1 MMSSE
6 QLEKQSERSRAEVE
20 QTLQELKARLT
31 PGQLVDEVL
40 CYAKDGGT
48 HFMSNLGKQAA
59 ANPLPVTLIG
69 AGLAWLL
76 FGGKSRDEDDSI
88 RRYNQS
94 WDVESHER
102 YSGNGSHLAEKAGE
116 TYESAKRGLADMA
129 HSAGST
135 RESAKRGLS
144 DMAHSAGSTMESAK
158 RGLGDMAHSAS
169 SAASRI
175 GHAASDA
182 YETAAEKAA
191 RAASSVKESALE
203 LERKTMNIAR
213 EVGDRV
219 MAEPLALVGIGLAL
233 GAILGAAVPNTEAE
247 NRLMGDAA
255 EKMRHQATDL
265 AAEQLD
271 KAKDAAQN
279 LLNEG
284 NSSQQTDAR
293 V

>member
-6 QLEKQSERSRAEVE
+6 QLERQSERSRAEVE
-20 QTLQELKARLT
+20 QTLRELKARLT

-40 CYAKDGGT
+40 CYAKDGGA

-76 FGGKSRDEDDSI
+76 FGDKSREDDSI

-94 WDVESHER
+94 WDVESHDR
-102 YSGNGSHLAEKAGE
+102 YSDSGSHLAEKAGE
-116 TYESAKRGLADMA
+116 TYDSAKRGLA
-129 HSAGST
+129 
-135 RESAKRGLS
+135 

-158 RGLGDMAHSAS
+158 RGLGDMASSAS

-191 RAASSVKESALE
+191 RAASSVKDSALA
-203 LERKTMNIAR
+203 LEQKTMNIAR
-213 EVGDRV
+213 DLGGRM
-219 MAEPLALVGIGLAL
+219 MAEPLALIGIGLAL

-255 EKMRHQATDL
+255 EKTKHQAADI
-265 AAEQLD
+265 ASEQLD
-271 KAKDAAQN
+271 KAKDAAQS
-279 LLNEG
+279 LLNEPISG
-284 NSSQQTDAR
+284 EPSSAPA
-293 V
+293 

>member
-6 QLEKQSERSRAEVE
+6 QLEKKSEQTRAEVE

-40 CYAKDGGT
+40 CYAKDGGA

-76 FGGKSRDEDDSI
+76 FGGKSRYEDDSI

-94 WDVESHER
+94 WDVESQER
-102 YSGNGSHLAEKAGE
+102 YSGNGSHLAEKAAE

-135 RESAKRGLS
+135 V
-144 DMAHSAGSTMESAK
+144 ESAK
-158 RGLGDMAHSAS
+158 RGLGDMAHSAG

-182 YETAAEKAA
+182 YETAAAKAA
-191 RAASSVKESALE
+191 RAASSVKDSALE
-203 LERKTMNIAR
+203 LERKTMNMAR
-213 EVGDRV
+213 DVGDRI
-219 MAEPLALVGIGLAL
+219 MAEPLALIGIGLAL
-233 GAILGAAVPNTEAE
+233 GAVLGAAVPNTEAE

-255 EKMRHQATDL
+255 EKVKHQATDI
-265 AAEQLD
+265 ASEQLD

-279 LLNEG
+279 LLNEA
-284 NSSQQTDAR
+284 SSGDGANAR
-293 V
+293 A